1 MSPKILLRTIRND
14 IDLSRAKVTKILRE
28 LFSNVGKFYQTAMES
43 RENYQNWAFINLTSR
58 KKIIVPYNFS
68 PFLFAP

>member
-1 MSPKILLRTIRND
+1 MTPEILLRTIRND

-43 RENYQNWAFINLTSR
+43 RENSQTEPL
-58 KKIIVPYNFS
+58 
-68 PFLFAP
+68 